1 MFFSKPKTKA
11 MKVKLKLCPLI
22 NNPCVREGCM
32 MYRKTVTGAGYCGLA
47 ARDNGECFKLD
58 FEEAVE
64 D

>member
-1 MFFSKPKTKA
+1 MFFSKPKKGA
-11 MKVKLKLCPLI
+11 KVRQKLCPLI
-22 NNPCVREGCM
+22 NNPCLREGCM

-58 FEEAVE
+58 FEEPAE